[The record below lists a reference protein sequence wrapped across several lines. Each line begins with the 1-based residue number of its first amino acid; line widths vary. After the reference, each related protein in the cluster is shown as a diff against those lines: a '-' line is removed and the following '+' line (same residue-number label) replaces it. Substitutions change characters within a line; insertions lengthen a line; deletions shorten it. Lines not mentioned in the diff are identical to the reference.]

1 MYSKK
6 SIFTAMKKICIL
18 FTLVAAAILLTNC
31 SNKSDEYIDPRGTDY
46 AGSESCIQCHKE
58 QSDMALQSS
67 HFKATAP
74 AISGNVLGDF
84 DQGSHTFIYDK
95 NTKLVM
101 EKRNDS
107 LYQVLYKN
115 GKEVESHRFEIVFG
129 VKHAQTSVYWKN
141 NNTYELPVSHYNAIN
156 NWATSPGF
164 PADKPYFDR
173 MVMKDCYSCH
183 SSNISSKNVNQKS
196 DEVNFMSMEVE
207 DIVDKKTIVYGIDCE
222 RCHGPAKKHVD
233 FHLKNPKVK
242 IANSITSYKTLNRQQ
257 KLDACALCHAGND
270 GMKIK
275 SRFAF
280 KPGDNL
286 SDFYRNTRS
295 VTDTA
300 QFDVHGNQFRLMSQ
314 SKCFIKSDKMDCIT
328 CHNPHENASKNMA
341 SYSKICMSCHQ
352 GVKHNE
358 NTVKTMPE
366 KVLADNCVEC
376 HMPKKSSAAIKFQLS
391 NSKQFSNYIL
401 RTHKIGIYPTAK

>member
-1 MYSKK
+1 
-6 SIFTAMKKICIL
+6 MKKNCIL
-18 FTLVAAAILLTNC
+18 FAIVVLVAFLTSCKNE
-31 SNKSDEYIDPRGTDY
+31 SDEYIDPRGTDY
-46 AGSESCIQCHKE
+46 AGSESCIQCHQTQYE
-58 QSDMALQSS
+58 MASKSS

-84 DQGSHTFIYDK
+84 DKGNHTFIYDK

-115 GKEVESHRFEIVFG
+115 GKEVEAHRFEIVFG
-129 VKHAQTSVYWKN
+129 TKHAQTSVYWRDH
-141 NNTYELPVSHYNAIN
+141 NTYELPISYYNSIN

-173 MVMKDCYSCH
+173 MVVKDCYSCH
-183 SSNISSKNVNQKS
+183 SSNISSRNINQNSQDKNFLS
-196 DEVNFMSMEVE
+196 IEVE
-207 DIVDKKTIVYGIDCE
+207 DVIDKKTIVYGIDCE

-233 FHLKNPKVK
+233 FHLKNPDVK
-242 IANSITSYKTLNRQQ
+242 TANSITSFKTLNRQQ

-270 GMKIK
+270 GMKMK
-275 SRFAF
+275 SRFDF

-314 SKCFIKSDKMDCIT
+314 SKCFIKSEKMDCIT
-328 CHNPHENASKNMA
+328 CHNPHENASKNLA

-352 GVKHNE
+352 GLKHNE
-358 NTVKTMPE
+358 TTLKTMSGSL
-366 KVLADNCVEC
+366 LANNCVEC
-376 HMPKKSSAAIKFQLS
+376 HMPKKSSGAIKFQLS
-391 NSKQFSNYIL
+391 DSKQLSNYIL
-401 RTHKIGIYPTAK
+401 RTHKIGIYSNNKK

>member
-1 MYSKK
+1 
-6 SIFTAMKKICIL
+6 MKKNCIL
-18 FTLVAAAILLTNC
+18 FAIVVLVAFLTSCKNE
-31 SNKSDEYIDPRGTDY
+31 SDEYIDPRGTDY
-46 AGSESCIQCHKE
+46 AGSESCIQCHQTQYE
-58 QSDMALQSS
+58 MASKSS

-84 DQGSHTFIYDK
+84 DKGNHTFIYDK

-115 GKEVESHRFEIVFG
+115 GKEVEAHRFEIVFG
-129 VKHAQTSVYWKN
+129 TKHAQTSVYWRDH
-141 NNTYELPVSHYNAIN
+141 NTYELPISYYNSIN

-173 MVMKDCYSCH
+173 MVVKDCYSCH
-183 SSNISSKNVNQKS
+183 SSNISSRNINQNSQDKNFLS
-196 DEVNFMSMEVE
+196 IEVE
-207 DIVDKKTIVYGIDCE
+207 DIIDKKTIVYGIDCE

-233 FHLKNPKVK
+233 FHLKNPEVK
-242 IANSITSYKTLNRQQ
+242 TANSITSFKTLNRQQ

-270 GMKIK
+270 GMKMK
-275 SRFAF
+275 SRFDF

-314 SKCFIKSDKMDCIT
+314 SKCFIKSEKMDCIT
-328 CHNPHENASKNMA
+328 CHNPHENASKNLT

-352 GVKHNE
+352 GLKHNE
-358 NTVKTMPE
+358 TTLKTMSGSL
-366 KVLADNCVEC
+366 LANNCVEC
-376 HMPKKSSAAIKFQLS
+376 HMPKKSSGAIKFQIS
-391 NSKQFSNYIL
+391 DSKQLSNYIL
-401 RTHKIGIYPTAK
+401 RTHKIGIYSNNKK

>member
-1 MYSKK
+1 
-6 SIFTAMKKICIL
+6 MKKTGIL
-18 FTLVAAAILLTNC
+18 ITLFVLSVLLTNC

-46 AGSESCIQCHKE
+46 AGSESCIQCH
-58 QSDMALQSS
+58 QVQYNMALQSS

-84 DQGSHTFIYDK
+84 DKGNHTFIYDK

-115 GKEVESHRFEIVFG
+115 GKEVEAHRFEIVFG
-129 VKHAQTSVYWKN
+129 AKHAQTSVYWRD
-141 NNTYELPVSHYNAIN
+141 NNTYELPVSYYNSIN

-173 MVMKDCYSCH
+173 MVLKDCYSCH
-183 SSNISSKNVNQKS
+183 ASNASSRNVNQNSADK
-196 DEVNFMSMEVE
+196 NFMSMDVE
-207 DIVDKKTIVYGIDCE
+207 DIIDKKTIVYGIDCE

-233 FHLKNPKVK
+233 FHLKNPNVK
-242 IANSITSYKTLNRQQ
+242 TANSITSIKTLNRQQ

-275 SRFAF
+275 SRFDF
-280 KPGDNL
+280 KPGNSL
-286 SDFYRNTRS
+286 SEFYRETRS
-295 VTDTA
+295 INDTA
-300 QFDVHGNQFRLMSQ
+300 QFDVHGNQFRLMAQ
-314 SKCFIKSDKMDCIT
+314 SKCFVNSDKMDCIT

-352 GVKHNE
+352 GLKHDE
-358 NTVKTMPE
+358 KTLKIMPE
-366 KVLADNCVEC
+366 KLMADNCVEC
-376 HMPKKSSAAIKFQLS
+376 HMPKKLSGAIKFQLS
-391 NSKQFSNYIL
+391 NSKQLSNYIL
-401 RTHKIGIYPTAK
+401 RTHRIGIYPQDKK

>member
-233 FHLKNPKVK
+233 FHLKNPNVK

>member
-1 MYSKK
+1 MKK
-6 SIFTAMKKICIL
+6 SRIL
-18 FTLVAAAILLTNC
+18 FTIVVLVAFLTSCKNE
-31 SNKSDEYIDPRGTDY
+31 SDEYFDPRGTDY
-46 AGSESCIQCHKE
+46 AGSESCIQCH
-58 QSDMALQSS
+58 QTQYDMALKSS

-84 DQGSHTFIYDK
+84 DKGNHIFIYDK

-115 GKEVESHRFEIVFG
+115 GKEVEAHRFEIVFG
-129 VKHAQTSVYWKN
+129 TKHAQTSVYWRDH
-141 NNTYELPVSHYNAIN
+141 NTYELPVSYYNSIH

-173 MVMKDCYSCH
+173 IVVKDCYSCH
-183 SSNISSKNVNQKS
+183 SSNISSRNINQTSQDKN
-196 DEVNFMSMEVE
+196 FLSMEVE
-207 DIVDKKTIVYGIDCE
+207 DVIDKKTIVYGIDCE
-222 RCHGPAKKHVD
+222 RCHGPAKKHAE
-233 FHLKNPKVK
+233 FHLKNPDVK
-242 IANSITSYKTLNRQQ
+242 IANSITSFKTLNRQQ

-270 GMKIK
+270 GMKMK
-275 SRFAF
+275 SRFDF

-295 VTDTA
+295 ITDTA

-314 SKCFIKSDKMDCIT
+314 SKCFIKSEKMDCIT
-328 CHNPHENASKNMA
+328 CHNPHENASKNLA

-352 GVKHNE
+352 GLKHNE
-358 NTVKTMPE
+358 TTLKTMSGSS
-366 KVLADNCVEC
+366 LTSNCVEC
-376 HMPKKSSAAIKFQLS
+376 HMPKKSSGAIKFQLS
-391 NSKQFSNYIL
+391 DSKQLSDYIL
-401 RTHKIGIYPTAK
+401 RTHKIGIYTNNKK